1 MATQTS
7 GGLIVACPVCAT
19 LNRVP
24 RDKLGAR
31 GICGNCKNALFSA
44 WPITITAANFDAHAS
59 RSDLPLLLDFW
70 AS

>member
-1 MATQTS
+1 
-7 GGLIVACPVCAT
+7 LRNPE
-19 LNRVP
+19 
-24 RDKLGAR
+24 LGAR

-59 RSDLPLLLDFW
+59 RSDLPVILDFW